1 MSDIKQGEK
10 NQIFLDRMV
19 EPICSKNG
27 QEMLILLVQS
37 LLLGSQT
44 SLGLFDE
51 VNLAQVPS
59 LLWNEGLELEY

>member
-1 MSDIKQGEK
+1 
-10 NQIFLDRMV
+10 MV

>member
-1 MSDIKQGEK
+1 
-10 NQIFLDRMV
+10 MV

-37 LLLGSQT
+37 LLGSQT

-51 VNLAQVPS
+51 VNLGQVPS
-59 LLWNEGLELEY
+59 LLWNEGLELEYWNNLCSSLIR